1 VQATK
6 HNPRSELLMAY
17 DLWHVW
23 MSSLL
28 RNELSGGVCPTL
40 IVLFVLLIT
49 IQKDKRDN
57 LLGPKTFSSGD
68 H

>member
-1 VQATK
+1 
-6 HNPRSELLMAY
+6 MAY